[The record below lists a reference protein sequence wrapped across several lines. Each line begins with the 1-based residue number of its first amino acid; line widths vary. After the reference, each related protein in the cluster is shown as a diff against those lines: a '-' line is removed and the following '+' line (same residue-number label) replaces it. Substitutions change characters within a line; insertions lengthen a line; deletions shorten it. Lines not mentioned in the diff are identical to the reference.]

1 MRWYDLV
8 TKKQIKKVLP
18 VIGIII
24 FIYLIIS
31 IGIEKI
37 INVFATVQP
46 VYLLLSFFLIIP
58 YMLLQTY
65 KWQYILHNNNKFVEL
80 YFWYLLKVNFIGQFY
95 GVLTPGRLGTLMRIQ
110 YLKDKTNK
118 TYGECS
124 PSVIID
130 KVIDLF
136 ALFVLAIVGM
146 VLLIEQV
153 SNFFF
158 ITILALFVIFAS
170 TYAFFTKKEL
180 SARVLRVI
188 YATVVPAKLKEG
200 AQQTFES
207 FYDNLPKIRELYI
220 PFFLAIFSWILMYS
234 ANYFVALSVGM
245 QIPYFNFIT
254 LFPVATLVGLIP
266 ITISGWGTRE
276 ATLILLLSQFNVAPE
291 EVIAMSLLA
300 FMVNSVII
308 AAIGAI
314 LAFGRGDEGVR
325 V

>member
-188 YATVVPAKLKEG
+188 YATVVPAKL
-200 AQQTFES
+200 
-207 FYDNLPKIRELYI
+207 
-220 PFFLAIFSWILMYS
+220 
-234 ANYFVALSVGM
+234 
-245 QIPYFNFIT
+245 
-254 LFPVATLVGLIP
+254 
-266 ITISGWGTRE
+266 
-276 ATLILLLSQFNVAPE
+276 
-291 EVIAMSLLA
+291 
-300 FMVNSVII
+300 
-308 AAIGAI
+308 
-314 LAFGRGDEGVR
+314 
-325 V
+325 